1 MSHFQAAYK
10 ELSLRNSSYRV
21 QFAGIY
27 SVIDDITIATVVVAV
42 PVAERDLHILLL
54 ARCLSLTQPLVGLL
68 AVQAEPRAE
77 GMDVDV
83 LEQ

>member
-27 SVIDDITIATVVVAV
+27 SVIDDITIATVVVV
-42 PVAERDLHILLL
+42 VLQREKKSNRNQ
-54 ARCLSLTQPLVGLL
+54 STK
-68 AVQAEPRAE
+68 EE
-77 GMDVDV
+77 GKC
-83 LEQ
+83 EEECEEGKGRGS

>member
-27 SVIDDITIATVVVAV
+27 SVIDDITIATVVVV
-42 PVAERDLHILLL
+42 VLQREKKSCRNQSTKD
-54 ARCLSLTQPLVGLL
+54 
-68 AVQAEPRAE
+68 E
-77 GMDVDV
+77 GKG
-83 LEQ
+83 EEGCEEGKGRGS